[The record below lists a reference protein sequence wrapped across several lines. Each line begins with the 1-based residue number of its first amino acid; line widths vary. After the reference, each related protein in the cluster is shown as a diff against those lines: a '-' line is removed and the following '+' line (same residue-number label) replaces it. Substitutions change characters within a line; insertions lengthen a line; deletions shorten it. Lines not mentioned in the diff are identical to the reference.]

1 MKKESETEQYQ
12 LWGGEMK
19 HSFLQQR
26 VMVLS
31 LVIISGILFASCST
45 APGTSSSTD
54 IQEEE
59 TTAVEEVKTADVLYA
74 YLEEFKSGKGMKDT
88 YESTLIAGSNPFA
101 DLKFADEQSRTAMQ
115 TGMNRIKYEI
125 NNTTIVPDTESAECD
140 VTITVLDVLKI
151 KSDLE
156 DKEGGL
162 YYDSFMN
169 AIQAED
175 APVKTYDIKLV
186 MSFDADKNEWKISNS
201 PLFVGVFAKPYT
213 KLVFDQDYSAASA
226 ALDSFMT
233 ALIQSDTKT
242 IDSLCS
248 GLSSSDFFPQDEFEL
263 LLTQAIYSAAKY
275 SVTSQPQGTA
285 NEVDIVLSL
294 TLPDMDANYIEAYND
309 VDLVARSLK
318 PAIVETLQG
327 TLEKDAA
334 YTYRKAF
341 YTELAS
347 RLKETDALQNTYEV
361 RFTLTFDNKAQT
373 WSITAAQTE
382 RLLKDFISGYDPLLD
397 LSAQHLQIAIESAS
411 AALLQEGTIDQTQQ
425 GDVNNYFIY
434 VLIPETGDPFANI
447 TTSGWKD
454 PSTGSDVTGYDS
466 KADTALMYVLILS
479 SDWGDLTGRIEWY
492 NQNASVMFYEED
504 FSYNYLEGVQTIY
517 AVYPPE
523 ENPKIGW
530 LSPDTYKVIIYLSD
544 GSILAEST
552 VIVT

>member
-1 MKKESETEQYQ
+1 
-12 LWGGEMK
+12 MK

-45 APGTSSSTD
+45 TPITSSSTE
-54 IQEEE
+54 ITEEE

-74 YLEEFKSGKGMKDT
+74 YLEEFKGGDVMEDA
-88 YESTLIAGSNPFA
+88 YESTLIAGSNPFV

-125 NNTTIVPDTESAECD
+125 KNITVVPDTESAECD
-140 VTITVLDVLKI
+140 VAITALDVLKI
-151 KSDLE
+151 QSDLE

-162 YYDSFMN
+162 YYDSFMT
-169 AIQAED
+169 AIQAQE

-186 MSFDADKNEWKISNS
+186 LSFDTDKNEWKISNS
-201 PLFVGVFAKPYT
+201 TLFVGVFAKPYT

-263 LLTQAIYSAAKY
+263 LLSQAIYSAAKY
-275 SVTSQPQGTA
+275 SVSSKPQGTG
-285 NEVDIVLSL
+285 NEVDVVLSL
-294 TLPDMDANYIEAYND
+294 TMPDMDANYIEAYND
-309 VDLVARSLK
+309 VDMVAQSLK

-347 RLKETDALQNTYEV
+347 RLKGTDALQNTYEV
-361 RFTLTFDNKAQT
+361 RFTLTFDEKTQT
-373 WSITAAQTE
+373 WRITAAQTE
-382 RLLKDFISGYDPLLD
+382 RLLKDFLSGYDPLLD
-397 LSAQHLQIAIESAS
+397 LSVQHLQIAIESAS
-411 AALLQEGTIDQTQQ
+411 AALYQEGTIDQTQQ

-454 PSTGSDVTGYDS
+454 PSTGNVVTGYNS
-466 KADTALMYVLILS
+466 KADTALLYVLILS
-479 SDWGDLTGRIEWY
+479 SDWGDFTGHIEWY
-492 NQNASVMFYEED
+492 NQNATVMFYEED
-504 FSYNYLEGVQTIY
+504 FSYNYMEGVQAIY

-552 VIVT
+552 VNVS

>member
-1 MKKESETEQYQ
+1 
-12 LWGGEMK
+12 MK

-31 LVIISGILFASCST
+31 LVIISGILSASCST
-45 APGTSSSTD
+45 TTVISSSTE
-54 IQEEE
+54 IKEEE
-59 TTAVEEVKTADVLYA
+59 TAAVEEVKTADVLYA
-74 YLEEFKSGKGMKDT
+74 YLEEFKGGKVMQDT
-88 YESTLIAGSNPFA
+88 YESKLIAGSNPFV
-101 DLKFADEQSRTAMQ
+101 DLKFADDQSRTAMQ
-115 TGMNRIKYEI
+115 AGMNRIKYEVKDI
-125 NNTTIVPDTESAECD
+125 TLVPDKESAECD
-140 VTITVLDVLKI
+140 VAITALDVLKI
-151 KSDLE
+151 QSNLE

-162 YYDSFMN
+162 YYDSFIT

-175 APVKTYDIKLV
+175 APVKTYDIKIVL
-186 MSFDADKNEWKISNS
+186 SFDAGENEWKISNS

-233 ALIQSDTKT
+233 ALKQNDTKT
-242 IDSLCS
+242 IDLLCS

-263 LLTQAIYSAAKY
+263 LLSRAIYSAVKY
-275 SVTSQPQGTA
+275 SVSSQPQGTA
-285 NEVDIVLSL
+285 KEVEIVLSL
-294 TLPDMDANYIEAYND
+294 TMPDMDANYIEAYND

-341 YTELAS
+341 FTELAS
-347 RLKETDALQNTYEV
+347 RLMGTDALQNTYEV
-361 RFTLTFDNKAQT
+361 RFTLTLDEQTQT
-373 WSITAAQTE
+373 WRITSAQTE
-382 RLLKDFISGYDPLLD
+382 RLLKDFLTGYDPLLD

-447 TTSGWKD
+447 TTTGWKD
-454 PSTGSDVTGYDS
+454 PSTGNDVAGYNS
-466 KADTALMYVLILS
+466 KTDTALMYVLMLS
-479 SDWGDLTGRIEWY
+479 SDWGDFTGRIEWY
-492 NQNASVMFYEED
+492 NQNASIMFYQED
-504 FSYNYLEGVQTIY
+504 FSYNHMEGVQAIY

-530 LSPDTYKVIIYLSD
+530 LSPDTYKVVIYLSD

-552 VIVT
+552 VIVS

>member
-1 MKKESETEQYQ
+1 
-12 LWGGEMK
+12 MK

-31 LVIISGILFASCST
+31 FVIITGILSASCST
-45 APGTSSSTD
+45 TPVTSSSTE
-54 IQEEE
+54 IPEEE
-59 TTAVEEVKTADVLYA
+59 TTAAEEVKTADVLYA
-74 YLEEFKSGKGMKDT
+74 YLEEFKGGKVMEDA
-88 YESTLIAGSNPFA
+88 YESTLIAGSNPFV

-125 NNTTIVPDTESAECD
+125 KNITVVPDTESAECD
-140 VTITVLDVLKI
+140 VTITALDVLKI
-151 KSDLE
+151 QSDLE
-156 DKEGGL
+156 DKDGGL
-162 YYDSFMN
+162 YYDSFMT

-175 APVKTYDIKLV
+175 APVKTYDIKLALT
-186 MSFDADKNEWKISNS
+186 FDADKNEWKISNS

-226 ALDSFMT
+226 ALDSFMA

-263 LLTQAIYSAAKY
+263 LLSQAIYSAAKY
-275 SVTSQPQGTA
+275 SVSSQPLGTA

-294 TLPDMDANYIEAYND
+294 TMPDMDANYIEAYND
-309 VDLVARSLK
+309 VELVARSLK

-347 RLKETDALQNTYEV
+347 RLKGTDALLNTYEI
-361 RFTLTFDNKAQT
+361 RFTLTLDETTQT
-373 WSITAAQTE
+373 WRITSAQTE
-382 RLLKDFISGYDPLLD
+382 RLLKDFLTGYDPLLD

-411 AALLQEGTIDQTQQ
+411 AALYQEGTIDQTQQ
-425 GDVNNYFIY
+425 GDVNNYFIF
-434 VLIPETGDPFANI
+434 VLIPETGDPFTGI

-454 PSTGSDVTGYDS
+454 PSTGNDVTGYDS
-466 KADTALMYVLILS
+466 KADTALLYVLILS
-479 SDWGDLTGRIEWY
+479 SDWGDFTGRIEWY
-492 NQNASVMFYEED
+492 NQNASVMFYQED
-504 FSYNYLEGVQTIY
+504 FSYNYLEGVQAIY

-552 VIVT
+552 VNVT

>member
-1 MKKESETEQYQ
+1 
-12 LWGGEMK
+12 MK

-45 APGTSSSTD
+45 TPITSSSTE
-54 IQEEE
+54 ITEEE

-74 YLEEFKSGKGMKDT
+74 YLEEFKGGDVMEDG
-88 YESTLIAGSNPFA
+88 YESTLIAGSNPFV

-125 NNTTIVPDTESAECD
+125 KNITVVPDTESAECD
-140 VTITVLDVLKI
+140 VAITALDVLKI
-151 KSDLE
+151 QSDLE

-162 YYDSFMN
+162 YYDSFMT
-169 AIQAED
+169 AIQAQE

-186 MSFDADKNEWKISNS
+186 LSFDTDKNEWKISNS
-201 PLFVGVFAKPYT
+201 TLFVGVFAKPYT

-263 LLTQAIYSAAKY
+263 LLSQAIYSAAKY
-275 SVTSQPQGTA
+275 SVSSKPQGTG
-285 NEVDIVLSL
+285 NEVDVVLSL
-294 TLPDMDANYIEAYND
+294 TMPDMDANYIEAYND
-309 VDLVARSLK
+309 VDMVAQSLK

-347 RLKETDALQNTYEV
+347 RLKGTDALQNTYEV
-361 RFTLTFDNKAQT
+361 RFTLTFDEKTQT
-373 WSITAAQTE
+373 WRITAAQTE
-382 RLLKDFISGYDPLLD
+382 RLLKDFLSGYDPLLD
-397 LSAQHLQIAIESAS
+397 LSVQHLQIAIESAS
-411 AALLQEGTIDQTQQ
+411 AALYQEGTIDQTQQ

-454 PSTGSDVTGYDS
+454 PSTGNVVTGYNS
-466 KADTALMYVLILS
+466 KADTALLYVLILS
-479 SDWGDLTGRIEWY
+479 SDWGDFTGHIEWY
-492 NQNASVMFYEED
+492 NQNATVMFYEED
-504 FSYNYLEGVQTIY
+504 FSYNYMEGVQAIY

-552 VIVT
+552 VNVS

>member
-1 MKKESETEQYQ
+1 MKQ
-12 LWGGEMK
+12 
-19 HSFLQQR
+19 SFLQQR

-31 LVIISGILFASCST
+31 LVIIFGILFASCST
-45 APGTSSSTD
+45 VPLTSSSTEVP
-54 IQEEE
+54 EEE
-59 TTAVEEVKTADVLYA
+59 TTAVEEVKTAEALYA
-74 YLEEFKSGKGMKDT
+74 YLEEFKSGKVMEEG
-88 YESTLIAGSNPFA
+88 YESPLIAGSNPFA

-115 TGMNRIKYEI
+115 TGMDRIKYEVK
-125 NNTTIVPDTESAECD
+125 NMTVVPDTESAECD
-140 VTITVLDVLKI
+140 VTITALDVIKI
-151 KSDLE
+151 QSDLE
-156 DKEGGL
+156 NKEGGL
-162 YYDSFMN
+162 YYDSFMT
-169 AIQAED
+169 AIQAQE

-186 MSFDADKNEWKISNS
+186 MNFNADKNEWKISNS

-213 KLVFDQDYSAASA
+213 KLVFDKDYSAASA

-263 LLTQAIYSAAKY
+263 LLSQAIYSAAKY
-275 SVTSQPQGTA
+275 SVSSQPQGTA

-294 TLPDMDANYIEAYND
+294 TMPDMDANYIEAYND

-327 TLEKDAA
+327 TLEKDAP

-347 RLKETDALQNTYEV
+347 RLKEPDALQNTYEV
-361 RFTLTFDNKAQT
+361 RFTLTYDKKAQT
-373 WSITAAQTE
+373 WSITSAQTE
-382 RLLKDFISGYDPLLD
+382 RLLKDFLSGYDPLLD
-397 LSAQHLQIAIESAS
+397 LSAQHLQTAIESAS
-411 AALLQEGTIDQTQQ
+411 AALYQEGTIDQTQQ

-466 KADTALMYVLILS
+466 KADTALSYVLILS
-479 SDWGDLTGRIEWY
+479 SDWGDFTGRIEWY

-504 FSYNYLEGVQTIY
+504 FSYNYMEGVQAIY

-530 LSPDTYKVIIYLSD
+530 LSSDTYKVIIYLSD

-552 VIVT
+552 VNVS

>member
-1 MKKESETEQYQ
+1 MKF
-12 LWGGEMK
+12 
-19 HSFLQQR
+19 SFLQQR
-26 VMVLS
+26 VRVLS

-45 APGTSSSTD
+45 TPFTSSSTE
-54 IQEEE
+54 IPEEE
-59 TTAVEEVKTADVLYA
+59 TTAAEEVKTADVLYA
-74 YLEEFKSGKGMKDT
+74 YLEEFKGGEVMEDG

-115 TGMNRIKYEI
+115 TGMERIKYEI
-125 NNTTIVPDTESAECD
+125 KNMTVVPDTESAECD
-140 VTITVLDVLKI
+140 VAITALDVLQI
-151 KSDLE
+151 QSDLE

-162 YYDSFMN
+162 YYDSFMT
-169 AIQAED
+169 AIQAEE

-186 MSFDADKNEWKISNS
+186 LSFDTDKNEWKISNS

-248 GLSSSDFFPQDEFEL
+248 GMSSSDFFPQDEFEL
-263 LLTQAIYSAAKY
+263 LLSREIYSAAKY
-275 SVTSQPQGTA
+275 SVSSQPQGTG

-294 TLPDMDANYIEAYND
+294 TMPDMDANYIEAYND
-309 VDLVARSLK
+309 VDMVAQSLK

-361 RFTLTFDNKAQT
+361 RFTLTLDEKAQT
-373 WSITAAQTE
+373 WSITSAQTE
-382 RLLKDFISGYDPLLD
+382 RLLKDFLSGYDPLLD
-397 LSAQHLQIAIESAS
+397 LSAQHLQIAIESA
-411 AALLQEGTIDQTQQ
+411 AAELYQEGTIDQTQQ
-425 GDVNNYFIY
+425 GDVINYFIY

-454 PSTGSDVTGYDS
+454 PSTGNDVTGYDS
-466 KADTALMYVLILS
+466 KADTALIYVLILS
-479 SDWGDLTGRIEWY
+479 SDWGDFTGRIEWY
-492 NQNASVMFYEED
+492 NQNASVMFYKED
-504 FSYNYLEGVQTIY
+504 FSYNYMEGVQAIY

-544 GSILAEST
+544 GSILAETT
-552 VIVT
+552 VNVS